1 MCIGCHGV
9 KGDGNGG
16 VWTLGEKYSKAH
28 QLPRMPRDF
37 SAAIFKIRSTP
48 SGSLPT
54 DNDLF
59 KSISRGLV
67 ADQDMPA
74 FKFLPERDR
83 WAVLAYIKSL
93 APRWVEEKDYQQPAV
108 EIGHPPLPDGAM
120 LEAGK
125 GVYAKMQCAK
135 CHGPTGLGD
144 GETANELKDDN
155 GLPIKPRNFSD
166 ASQFVGASD
175 PRGVYQ
181 TFTTGIDGTP
191 MPSYADNLN
200 EDQRWQLVYYVMS
213 FRGDWSLEKIRTQV
227 QVERTANA
235 KPTGDGM
242 GK

>member
-1 MCIGCHGV
+1 M
-9 KGDGNGG
+9 
-16 VWTLGEKYSKAH
+16 
-28 QLPRMPRDF
+28 
-37 SAAIFKIRSTP
+37 
-48 SGSLPT
+48 PT

-93 APRWVEEKDYQQPAV
+93 SPRWVEEKDYQQPAV

-213 FRGDWSLEKIRTQV
+213 FRGDWSLEKIRTLV